1 MSINRNPTD
10 TALEPREV
18 AAIDGAEDSRGTE
31 EFPPAWS
38 PFVPRHVVTY
48 MNSETAGTVR
58 SATVVTVTNQADR
71 VNHVVVSYLKGFDG
85 TSRPIAVGSFRI
97 PPAGSIDFVSRSL
110 PEELTAIS
118 AVCCPELVLAEGR
131 AIVSSVLPEIAVE
144 SHVYYTAGSGDDVLL
159 SIEDS
164 DVVAFPAM
172 AGD

>member
-1 MSINRNPTD
+1 MSINGNPTD
-10 TALEPREV
+10 TALEPREM
-18 AAIDGAEDSRGTE
+18 AAIDGGEDSTAIE

-38 PFVPRHVVTY
+38 PFVPRHMVTY
-48 MNSETAGTVR
+48 VNSETAGTVR
-58 SATVVTVTNQADR
+58 SATVVTVTNQAER
-71 VNHVVVSYLKGFDG
+71 INHVVVSYLDGFDG

-97 PPAGSIDFVSRSL
+97 PPAASIDFVSRSL

-131 AIVSSVLPEIAVE
+131 AIISSVLPEIAVE
-144 SHVYYTAGSGDDVLL
+144 SHVFYTAGRADDFLL
-159 SIEDS
+159 SIEHS